1 MDTDYG
7 IPSDCQRWIIK
18 ANIADDS
25 YKLSDLNVRI
35 SGSIIYLYV
44 TEPKNPSEEDIL
56 EEEEQ
61 EEEAVVQ
68 EIEQFYYPQ
77 REQLQAAAAGRN
89 CLWYI
94 VADAYLGQSFQE

>member
-1 MDTDYG
+1 MDTDFG

-18 ANIADDS
+18 VNIANDS
-25 YKLSDLNVRI
+25 YKLSDFNITI

-44 TEPKNPSEEDIL
+44 TEPKNPSDEDIQ
-56 EEEEQ
+56 EEE

-77 REQLQAAAAGRN
+77 REQLQGAAAGRN
-89 CLWYI
+89 FL
-94 VADAYLGQSFQE
+94 

>member
-1 MDTDYG
+1 MDTDFG

-18 ANIADDS
+18 VNVANDS
-25 YKLSDLNVRI
+25 YKLSDFNITI

-44 TEPKNPSEEDIL
+44 TEPKNPSDEDIQ
-56 EEEEQ
+56 EEEE

-77 REQLQAAAAGRN
+77 REQLQGAAAGRN
-89 CLWYI
+89 FL
-94 VADAYLGQSFQE
+94 